1 MNTAACYL
9 VAVLH
14 ASPADS
20 RARPEA
26 CLEPV
31 HLFTL
36 PADAVDARRSDC
48 LGRPEAAAGLAFE
61 LATTDPAWLPPP
73 WADLARRYHAAG
85 LRPFHRGDAMVVLPP
100 GSVTT
105 VLRYADH
112 GWQHLA
118 TAATG
123 GGPGC

>member
-14 ASPADS
+14 FGPADS
-20 RARPEA
+20 GDPSGT

-48 LGRPEAAAGLAFE
+48 LSCPEAAAGLAFE

-105 VLRYADH
+105 VLRYGDH
-112 GWQHLA
+112 GWQHLGA
-118 TAATG
+118 AATG
-123 GGPGC
+123 GGPEC

>member
-14 ASPADS
+14 ASPAHSGDRS
-20 RARPEA
+20 GT

-36 PADAVDARRSDC
+36 PADAIDARRCDHLS
-48 LGRPEAAAGLAFE
+48 GPEAAAGLAFE
-61 LATTDPAWLPPP
+61 LATTDPVWLPPP
-73 WADLARRYHAAG
+73 WDDLARRYHAAG
-85 LRPFHRGDAMVVLPP
+85 LRPFDRGDAMVVLPP
-100 GSVTT
+100 GSVTS

-112 GWQHLA
+112 GWQHLG
-118 TAATG
+118 AAITS
-123 GGPGC
+123 GGPRC